1 MCVFVT
7 VKITRGSYVIKIT
20 FFSFDISCLFFLDQ
34 ERINSTDSSSSLLPS
49 ELLIGTA
56 IPNGNIRHPIKP
68 RTMEQAPLPPEQVV
82 EESSLL
88 NASLNVS
95 SDGDITIAQKCK
107 IFKIYDVK
115 FC

>member
-1 MCVFVT
+1 VFVT

-49 ELLIGTA
+49 ELLIGTP